1 MRITPSTA
9 HKCTT
14 IVEELAERDRRKRN
28 IVMYNLPEGR
38 DRKADKASALSLIKS
53 VYNLE
58 SPITRVDQVHL
69 GKKDYYKDKHR
80 PLLVCFENV
89 DDKAV
94 VLSQAYLLH
103 QKEQFKMVF
112 VAPDRTKLKR
122 EKHQRL
128 VAELKERKS
137 KGENLMIRNG
147 QIIARHTP
155 RED

>member
-58 SPITRVDQVHL
+58 SPITRVDQVRL
-69 GKKDYYKDKHR
+69 GKKD
-80 PLLVCFENV
+80 
-89 DDKAV
+89 
-94 VLSQAYLLH
+94 
-103 QKEQFKMVF
+103 
-112 VAPDRTKLKR
+112 
-122 EKHQRL
+122 
-128 VAELKERKS
+128 
-137 KGENLMIRNG
+137 
-147 QIIARHTP
+147 
-155 RED
+155 